1 MIVYLKN
8 NHNKIIV
15 TSRNKDV
22 TNHLLEHS
30 GIEFICISEFR
41 NNIGGMIIEL
51 IQRDYR
57 IFQLHREINF
67 DASIGSTV
75 FIAHLA
81 TLFNVPSY
89 NFGEDDD
96 DIVPLST
103 YITFPFTSK
112 IINPDC
118 VRFNKWCNKRV
129 LHSSYHE
136 LAYLHPNNFTPNP
149 SVVEMYGL
157 ELRNYIII
165 RLSAF
170 NAHHDL
176 KNKGISESLYR
187 DIINILSD
195 YTLIV
200 SDENTILNSIK
211 PWHMHHLLSY
221 AKMMISDS

>member
-103 YITFPFTSK
+103 YITFPFTTK
-112 IINPDC
+112 IINPE
-118 VRFNKWCNKRV
+118 VMRYKKWINKRV
-129 LHSSYHE
+129 LYPSYHE
-136 LAYLHPNNFTPNP
+136 LAYLHPNNYLPDETVLDKYQLNKKQ
-149 SVVEMYGL
+149 
-157 ELRNYIII
+157 YIIV
-165 RLSAF
+165 
-170 NAHHDL
+170 
-176 KNKGISESLYR
+176 
-187 DIINILSD
+187 NIL
-195 YTLIV
+195 
-200 SDENTILNSIK
+200 NALN
-211 PWHMHHLLSY
+211 LFLE
-221 AKMMISDS
+221 